1 MKIFLSESLVDYS
14 TYTFN
19 NAVYCIREERKEL
32 PQIYD
37 KGFLPYSNDVDL
49 EYETYYLA
57 RSLRV
62 DLERFKE
69 TSENRRVLKKIAPLE
84 PDLRKIPVEEFDV
97 EDPAFQDFCYDFAGK
112 RFSEALS
119 RERLQYILHTKSI
132 SDIFEFSLKDKKA
145 GYVIAI
151 IEQDTLHY
159 WFAFFDLNYPEYS
172 LGKYMMYS
180 VIRWAYENGLKYV
193 YLGTAYGEKSLYKVR
208 DFKGL
213 SFFDGNRWNQD
224 MKLLKLKCK
233 ADKDFLKDDFKQ
245 DTDLFIKNLNNNEGN
260 L

>member
-19 NAVYCIREERKEL
+19 YAVYCIREERNEL
-32 PQIYD
+32 PQIYN

-49 EYETYYLA
+49 KYETYYLA
-57 RSLRV
+57 RSLRL

-69 TSENRRVLKKIAPLE
+69 TSENRRVLKKIAPLN
-84 PDLRKIPVEEFDV
+84 PGFKKISIDDFDI
-97 EDPAFQDFCYDFAGK
+97 ENKAFQDFCFDFAEK
-112 RFSEALS
+112 RFSEPLS

-132 SDIFEFSLKDKKA
+132 SDIFEFSLGDKTV

-151 IEQDTLHY
+151 IEKDMLHY
-159 WFAFFDLNYPEYS
+159 WFAFFDLDYPEYS
-172 LGKYMMYS
+172 LGKYMMFS
-180 VIRWAYENGLKYV
+180 VINWAFQNGLKHV
-193 YLGTAYGEKSLYKVR
+193 YLGTSYGNKSLYKVR

-213 SFFDGNRWNQD
+213 SFFDGNHWNPD

-233 ADKDFLKDDFKQ
+233 ADESFEKDDFKQ
-245 DTDLFIKNLNNNEGN
+245 DTDLFLKNLNRS
-260 L
+260 

>member
-1 MKIFLSESLVDYS
+1 MKIFLSESLVDYQ

-19 NAVYCIREERKEL
+19 YAVYCIRENRHEL

-37 KGFLPYSNDVDL
+37 KGFLPYSNDVKL

-69 TSENRRVLKKIAPLE
+69 TSENRRVIKKISILDPSF
-84 PDLRKIPVEEFDV
+84 RKIPIDEFDI
-97 EDPAFQDFCYDFAGK
+97 DDADFQDFCFDFAGK
-112 RFSEALS
+112 RFSEPLS
-119 RERLQYILHTKSI
+119 RERLKYILKTKSI
-132 SDIFEFSLKDKKA
+132 SDIFEFSLGDKQV

-151 IEQDTLHY
+151 IEGEMLHY

-172 LGKYMMYS
+172 LGKFMMYS
-180 VIRWAYENGLKYV
+180 VINWSHQNGLKYV
-193 YLGTAYGEKSLYKVR
+193 YLGTSYGEKSLYKVR

-213 SFFDGNRWNQD
+213 SFFDGNQWKAD
-224 MKLLKLKCK
+224 MKSLKLKCK
-233 ADKDFLKDDFKQ
+233 SDKDFDKDDFKQ
-245 DTDLFIKNLNNNEGN
+245 DTDHFLNN
-260 L
+260 LYSLD